1 MPIGLFFLPLDLVDL
16 FHLKTSNQDR
26 GYCDGVVLVVAPHSV
41 DEALFDE
48 VVDVFSVLD

>member
-1 MPIGLFFLPLDLVDL
+1 MPVGLFFLPLHLVDL
-16 FHLKTSNQDR
+16 LHLESGYEDR
-26 GYCDGVVLVVAPHSV
+26 GNRDCVVLVIAPHPV